1 MRMRSER
8 IVETVDILKNAQFQ
22 FIKGRVSSAVGFFFF
37 KYLKSTPL
45 QHYHKD
51 ALLRK
56 MTEQYLAR
64 PNVSR
69 KLLL

>member
-37 KYLKSTPL
+37 QVLEK
-45 QHYHKD
+45 
-51 ALLRK
+51 ALHFFIIYPMIKNL
-56 MTEQYLAR
+56 
-64 PNVSR
+64 S
-69 KLLL
+69 